1 MLFLVD
7 QECATTGQM
16 QIPVG
21 MTYNTS
27 SLPARF
33 QNASMQGGIIH
44 AWHSQSWAMH
54 MFEIAKQN
62 SPGELTFAKGG
73 GKQGGRNWCRVS
85 MHKVKGN
92 DFERVS
98 LVSCFLLYSSV

>member
-1 MLFLVD
+1 
-7 QECATTGQM
+7 M

-27 SLPARF
+27 SFPTRF
-33 QNASMQGGIIH
+33 QNASMKGGIVH

-54 MFEIAKQN
+54 MFEIAEH
-62 SPGELTFAKGG
+62 STHGELTFAKGG

-85 MHKVKGN
+85 VCK
-92 DFERVS
+92 E
-98 LVSCFLLYSSV
+98 